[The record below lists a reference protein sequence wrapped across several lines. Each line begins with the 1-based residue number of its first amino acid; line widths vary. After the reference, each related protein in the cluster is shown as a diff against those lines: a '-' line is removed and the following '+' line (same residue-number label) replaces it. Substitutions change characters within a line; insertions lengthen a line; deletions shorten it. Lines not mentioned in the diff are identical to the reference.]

1 MGSKDKTVSFRVQE
15 DRFEELR
22 ALSESME
29 PSLSQIFRDFV
40 TVFND
45 HDGAVEAVPAH
56 QFDVGEG
63 ADGFPAT
70 VTVPTEQVRRHE
82 RLELETEHLRAQ
94 LDEYRAHAQ
103 QLEADVEAAEA
114 SREDVVLLED
124 LDTVSDFEVSV
135 E

>member
-22 ALSESME
+22 DVSESME

-56 QFDVGEG
+56 EFGVEEG
-63 ADGFPAT
+63 DDEFPASVT
-70 VTVPTEQVRRHE
+70 VTKERVRRHE
-82 RLELETEHLRAQ
+82 RLELETEHLREQ
-94 LDEYRAHAQ
+94 LDEYRAHATGLKAQ
-103 QLEADVEAAEA
+103 VEAAEA
-114 SREDVVLLED
+114 SRADVVVLEE
-124 LDTVSDFEVSV
+124 LDAVSEFELTVE
-135 E
+135 